1 MSIYKQKIL
10 KLLEQASSA
19 YYSGNPIL
27 TDSQFDRLTEQYNT
41 YTVGATVKNR
51 PKVKHLVRLYSLD
64 KYYPGEGKPPLADYT
79 GAKVVTPK
87 LDGAA
92 IALVYESGVLVS
104 AATRGNGLEGMDIT
118 DKISSSNIVPL
129 TIDVNSLVVMGEV
142 VAPKDIANARNYAA
156 GALNLNSIEE
166 FLTRTLFFVAYDSSL
181 ESPYYTDNLNKLTAL
196 GFHTVLDSDYCD
208 MFRHDGKVV
217 RVDSSADF
225 LSLGYNTS
233 WPNGAYAIKTRNSEQ
248 RTILREVVWQ
258 TGRSGRV
265 TPVAVFDPI
274 MIDGAQISRAT
285 LNNPAFIEALDLDIG
300 DFVYVERAGDIIPAV
315 VRSEKIWP

>member
-1 MSIYKQKIL
+1 
-10 KLLEQASSA
+10 
-19 YYSGNPIL
+19 
-27 TDSQFDRLTEQYNT
+27 
-41 YTVGATVKNR
+41 
-51 PKVKHLVRLYSLD
+51 LD